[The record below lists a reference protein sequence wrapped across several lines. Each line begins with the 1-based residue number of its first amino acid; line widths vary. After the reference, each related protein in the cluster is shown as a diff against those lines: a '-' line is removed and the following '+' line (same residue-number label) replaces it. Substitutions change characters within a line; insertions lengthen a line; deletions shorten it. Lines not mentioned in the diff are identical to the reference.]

1 MFLILCMH
9 WGIESYTVTVTVWL
23 IDIIKLLTCTRRWGD
38 RIHVGWKSS
47 CSCWCYQCTCDH
59 LHMTVMHLFIKFDG
73 NIFIQLGYIDIIRNS
88 IWRPP
93 PSWIF
98 IISEFDTFS
107 MMLSVFRS
115 LYQIWFKYL
124 VYLLRTTYICSRHLT
139 DDVMQINFRV
149 RFFGHASISLW
160 SCCIFILTFVQISSF
175 RCEINEVNSIVFSF
189 II

>member
-107 MMLSVFRS
+107 MMAVCF
-115 LYQIWFKYL
+115 
-124 VYLLRTTYICSRHLT
+124 
-139 DDVMQINFRV
+139 
-149 RFFGHASISLW
+149 SISVPNL
-160 SCCIFILTFVQISSF
+160 VQISRIF
-175 RCEINEVNSIVFSF
+175 AENDLYLFQTFDWWCHAN
-189 II
+189 